1 MEQVNYLQPS
11 NVLTPSFREQKKMLR
26 ESSQGTMPAYVTE
39 YQQKYGSLE
48 RICKLMSF
56 TDIGK
61 VAADRD
67 SAISA
72 DIPSF
77 VRLNQTFGEKAS
89 IFWLYTHLKS
99 LLVRFLVDEK
109 KMSDEQ
115 VEFLANI
122 IVTNFPSMKLTE
134 FMLFE
139 SYFLGG
145 RYQEFYGETSY
156 ILAITRSLQQF
167 KKDLNIIY
175 LQIERDKE
183 NAKYDKD
190 SDINESVLL
199 IFQRRWNKC
208 HLELCQAVSPEISS
222 KSFDLISFKYFNVLT
237 SELFI
242 NIPDKKTYEFMENN
256 LVQVM
261 SSIIPKYFGVNVKL
275 KYCLP

>member
-1 MEQVNYLQPS
+1 M
-11 NVLTPSFREQKKMLR
+11 K
-26 ESSQGTMPAYVTE
+26 PAYVTE
-39 YQQKYGSLE
+39 YRKKYGSLE
-48 RICKLMSF
+48 RVCKLMSF
-56 TDIGK
+56 TNIGK

-77 VRLNQTFGEKAS
+77 VRLNQTFGEHAS
-89 IFWLYTHLKS
+89 AIWLYTHLKS

-167 KKDLNIIY
+167 KKDLNDIY
-175 LQIERDKE
+175 WQIERDKE
-183 NAKYDKD
+183 HAKNASFSPGMSWAEYCKLNGIVGRPSPFTPQNKP
-190 SDINESVLL
+190 IKVQTVRKKPSVLTEVQAGVNFAHAVL
-199 IFQRRWNKC
+199 DNTFHFDNSGIAQLYDVFNKRYGC
-208 HLELCQAVSPEISS
+208 SPEEY
-222 KSFDLISFKYFNVLT
+222 L
-237 SELFI
+237 
-242 NIPDKKTYEFMENN
+242 KKHEE
-256 LVQVM
+256 V
-261 SSIIPKYFGVNVKL
+261 IEK
-275 KYCLP
+275 

>member
-1 MEQVNYLQPS
+1 
-11 NVLTPSFREQKKMLR
+11 
-26 ESSQGTMPAYVTE
+26 MPAYVAE
-39 YQQKYGSLE
+39 YRKKYGSLE
-48 RICKLMSF
+48 GVCKLMSF

-115 VEFLANI
+115 IEFLASVI
-122 IVTNFPSMKLTE
+122 ATNHPTMKLTE

-145 RYQEFYGETSY
+145 RYQEFYGENSY

-167 KKDLNIIY
+167 KKDLNTIY
-175 LQIERDKE
+175 WQIERDKE
-183 NAKYDKD
+183 NARKAVFTPGVSWEQYCKDNGMEGKPYPGTLQKDPVKVQTLRKQPSAMSEVRVGVNSAHAVLDNTFRLDKVGVAQLR
-190 SDINESVLL
+190 NV
-199 IFQRRWNKC
+199 FQKRYGC
-208 HLELCQAVSPEISS
+208 SPEEY
-222 KSFDLISFKYFNVLT
+222 L
-237 SELFI
+237 
-242 NIPDKKTYEFMENN
+242 KKHEE
-256 LVQVM
+256 VV
-261 SSIIPKYFGVNVKL
+261 IEK
-275 KYCLP
+275 